1 MNMAEQL
8 VITRMLHAPCDLVF
22 KVWSDVE
29 HLKKWWGPT
38 ALTIDYAKL
47 NFKPGGKFHY
57 KMVSPEG
64 DEMWGRFVFSEII
77 APEKIVF
84 VNSFSDKDGNAVRAA
99 FDETFPLEIENTLTF
114 EEHDGKT
121 TLTLRGGP
129 INATEAEQQFF
140 LGMFD
145 SMKQGFGGTFDQ
157 LETYLASVQGE

>member
-1 MNMAEQL
+1 MAEPL
-8 VITRMLHAPCDLVF
+8 VITRVLHAPRELVF

-29 HLKKWWGPT
+29 HLNKWWGPT

-47 NFKPGGKFHY
+47 DFKPGGKFHDR
-57 KMVSPEG
+57 MVSPEG
-64 DEMWGRFVFSEII
+64 DEMWGRFVFGEII

-84 VNSFSDKDGNAVRAA
+84 VNSFSDKEGNAVRAA
-99 FDETFPLEIENTLTF
+99 FNEAFPLEIENILTF

-140 LGMFD
+140 LEMFD

-157 LETYLASVQGE
+157 LETYLASIQGE